1 MFEVFDCFL
10 PLFYIAF
17 YQLNVVALRRELV
30 GLFWGKCVSEVIPLW
45 DTLFFWGG
53 GRGNWECHLSKKWI
67 ICSCISTD
75 SIFRFTNFFVF
86 CLSVFV
92 LGDEIRRLVT
102 ESILPYLTEKGHVWK
117 IQRDYAKSKKD
128 SEEKTFIPSQVNAL
142 ICSSFIYHYNAN
154 IATSCIIVFFGF
166 NFSLFLMQFNYIF
179 GLLVV
184 WS

>member
-1 MFEVFDCFL
+1 MFYRTEKDWDNSLIIKRVLFEVFDCFL

-45 DTLFFWGG
+45 DTLFFLGG
-53 GRGNWECHLSKKWI
+53 GGGIGNVIWAKSGLFAVVFPLI
-67 ICSCISTD
+67 QYLD
-75 SIFRFTNFFVF
+75 SPTFLFF

-142 ICSSFIYHYNAN
+142 ICSSFIYH
-154 IATSCIIVFFGF
+154 
-166 NFSLFLMQFNYIF
+166 L
-179 GLLVV
+179 
-184 WS
+184 

>member
-30 GLFWGKCVSEVIPLW
+30 GLFWGKCLSEVIPLW
-45 DTLFFWGG
+45 DTLFFLVGG
-53 GRGNWECHLSKKWI
+53 GGIGNVIWAKSGLFAVVFPLIHQL
-67 ICSCISTD
+67 
-75 SIFRFTNFFVF
+75 F
-86 CLSVFV
+86 CLSVFF

-142 ICSSFIYHYNAN
+142 ICSSFIYH
-154 IATSCIIVFFGF
+154 
-166 NFSLFLMQFNYIF
+166 L
-179 GLLVV
+179 
-184 WS
+184 

>member
-45 DTLFFWGG
+45 DTLFFFWVGELG
-53 GRGNWECHLSKKWI
+53 MSFEQKVDYLQLYFHWFNIQIHQL
-67 ICSCISTD
+67 
-75 SIFRFTNFFVF
+75 F

-142 ICSSFIYHYNAN
+142 ICSSFIYH
-154 IATSCIIVFFGF
+154 
-166 NFSLFLMQFNYIF
+166 L
-179 GLLVV
+179 
-184 WS
+184 

>member
-1 MFEVFDCFL
+1 MRSLTASFLSSTLHSTSSMLLLWGGNLLDCFGVSVWVKL
-10 PLFYIAF
+10 YPLGIH
-17 YQLNVVALRRELV
+17 
-30 GLFWGKCVSEVIPLW
+30 
-45 DTLFFWGG
+45 FFFGW

-102 ESILPYLTEKGHVWK
+102 ESIVPYLTEKGHVWK

-154 IATSCIIVFFGF
+154 SYKLHYC
-166 NFSLFLMQFNYIF
+166 FLRI
-179 GLLVV
+179 
-184 WS
+184 

>member
-1 MFEVFDCFL
+1 MSCLRSLTASFLSSTLHSTSSMLLLWGGNLLDCF
-10 PLFYIAF
+10 
-17 YQLNVVALRRELV
+17 
-30 GLFWGKCVSEVIPLW
+30 GVSVWVKLYPFGIHY
-45 DTLFFWGG
+45 FFWVGAG
-53 GRGNWECHLSKKWI
+53 ELGMSFEQKVDYLQLYFHWFNIQIHQL
-67 ICSCISTD
+67 
-75 SIFRFTNFFVF
+75 F

-102 ESILPYLTEKGHVWK
+102 ESIVPYLTEKGHVWK